1 MVLGMAPTN
10 FISSPR
16 LVRCHVRAAALAL
29 AVSVLVLGCGAD
41 DDSGVGVE
49 EGQRASQSSTV
60 GPEAPEPG
68 NGKMPGEDS
77 SVQPPSMPTPE
88 ESVVGERPTLEPA
101 WEPTAVPQT
110 FQTPSLGGSGTP
122 DDTPGTAIE
131 GGNSP
136 GEPPG
141 ANFSYGGLLLLPDPG
156 PFWRVANEV
165 LDLCDDSIAL
175 NLVMGRALAPGE
187 TASEEDL
194 LEMQFLRAA
203 QGAECDEPGGN
214 RYVHMSDFG
223 YGLAR
228 PTVQEAVEWHRQ
240 RNQENLELFGD
251 SWRRFPDGDLLGYYG
266 DLRREFPL
274 EDQDSVVVLHDTVSL
289 QDGTVRGL
297 VHNLSRTQYARDL
310 VVSAVLP
317 ESGGGLEDARG
328 ASALVWRWPLT
339 VQPGER
345 APFEIAGWAAADPP
359 GVEDLSISASLSP
372 TPDIK
377 RSFVISVNHL
387 RSFLDLELHRMLWPE
402 STLAAEEIPTDEV
415 DYNSAVAELIVPE
428 SHPELANQVLNQEI
442 QDGRIF
448 IATMD
453 NRNKT
458 VVDVVEFTFTA
469 EEDTPIT
476 RMFTAFLPGGL
487 WQVWAGGANPPP
499 DQQPTRS
506 QTTE

>member
-1 MVLGMAPTN
+1 MKSKTRQRTTALLLRVTVAIVTLIGVTAVTVYAWDGGQRGSEVVVIAPGADPNTQISPLEYGISPEAEPASTSAAWAGHSLTN
-10 FISSPR
+10 TGSSFRTSVPS
-16 LVRCHVRAAALAL
+16 ALAGGSL
-29 AVSVLVLGCGAD
+29 PIIG
-41 DDSGVGVE
+41 
-49 EGQRASQSSTV
+49 
-60 GPEAPEPG
+60 
-68 NGKMPGEDS
+68 
-77 SVQPPSMPTPE
+77 
-88 ESVVGERPTLEPA
+88 
-101 WEPTAVPQT
+101 QT